1 MLNLWVISLQ
11 DQKMIDKYIIKFCEM
26 VDNITEWI
34 ATKLAGPRC
43 QCGKKKKK

>member
-1 MLNLWVISLQ
+1 
-11 DQKMIDKYIIKFCEM
+11 MIDKYIIKFCEM

-34 ATKLAGPRC
+34 AAKLAGPRC